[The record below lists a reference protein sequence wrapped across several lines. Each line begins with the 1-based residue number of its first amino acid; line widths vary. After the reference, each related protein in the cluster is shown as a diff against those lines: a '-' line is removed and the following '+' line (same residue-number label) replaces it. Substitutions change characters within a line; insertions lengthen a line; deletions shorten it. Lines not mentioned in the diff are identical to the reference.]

1 MPAALLIWWHYYGE
15 RTDDVYLN
23 RGFNTDALQRY
34 F

>member
-1 MPAALLIWWHYYGE
+1 MPAALLIWWRYYGA